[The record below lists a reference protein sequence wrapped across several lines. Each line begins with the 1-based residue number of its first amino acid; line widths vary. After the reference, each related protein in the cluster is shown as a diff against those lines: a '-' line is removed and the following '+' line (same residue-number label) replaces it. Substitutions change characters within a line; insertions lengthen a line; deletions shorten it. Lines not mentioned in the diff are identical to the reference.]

1 MKDTIKNILR
11 EGTLKNSLGVTVTRP
26 NQTLIVL
33 RGIPGSGKSTKAK
46 ELVGEGAIH
55 STDDLIESQ
64 GDYRKFFSD
73 MISSGNFGPLS
84 EMHRNNHLNA
94 VNSMKSGVTP
104 VIIDNTNIRPSEA
117 KNYVESALKLGYS
130 DDNIKFVEIGT
141 GGLLAEQLAE
151 RNTHGVPLDKIKSM
165 IQAYESSGS
174 MTLNKVLESKGMDN
188 SSKRVLYSAVVLL
201 PESIEFLQNRFMGEI
216 ESWAID
222 NKITPITKNQAHHM
236 TIKFGKSLSDLGLS
250 NFAGKT
256 VKLTVTHLGKSKDAI
271 AVRVEG
277 FKSDNPIPH
286 ITLAYA
292 QGSAPK
298 DSNEIENWEPLNEL
312 IELDGVVTDVTN

>member
-26 NQTLIVL
+26 NQTLIVM

-64 GDYRKFFSD
+64 GDYRKFFAD

-84 EMHRNNHLNA
+84 EMHKQNYLNA
-94 VNSMKSGVTP
+94 INSMESGITP
-104 VIIDNTNIRPSEA
+104 VIVDNTNIRPSEA

-165 IQAYESSGS
+165 IQAYESAGS
-174 MTLNKVLESKGMDN
+174 MTLNKVLEAKSMYSEKLFA
-188 SSKRVLYSAVVLL
+188 SLVLDKDSISNLL
-201 PESIEFLQNRFMGEI
+201 KLTNQYIPEGWKVI
-216 ESWAID
+216 
-222 NKITPITKNQAHHM
+222 AHHM
-236 TIKFGKSLSDLGLS
+236 TINFGKGLPNNLKDDLGEAKEITAYEIGIS
-250 NFAGKT
+250 EM
-256 VKLTVTHLGKSKDAI
+256 AI
-271 AVRVEG
+271 AVKVKG
-277 FKSDNPIPH
+277 YHSDNTIPH
-286 ITLAYA
+286 VTIAVNPNGGKPVMSNDIEVWKPL
-292 QGSAPK
+292 PK
-298 DSNEIENWEPLNEL
+298 EIKLS
-312 IELDGVVTDVTN
+312 GVVTEEKLG

>member
-1 MKDTIKNILR
+1 M
-11 EGTLKNSLGVTVTRP
+11 
-26 NQTLIVL
+26 
-33 RGIPGSGKSTKAK
+33 
-46 ELVGEGAIH
+46 VGEGAIH

-64 GDYRKFFSD
+64 GDYRKFFAD
-73 MISSGNFGPLS
+73 MISNGDFGPLS
-84 EMHRNNHLNA
+84 EMHRQNHLNA
-94 VNSMKSGVTP
+94 VSSMESGITP
-104 VIIDNTNIRPSEA
+104 VIVDNTNIRPSES
-117 KNYVESALKLGYS
+117 KNYVESALRLGYS

-165 IQAYESSGS
+165 IQAYESAGS

-201 PESIEFLQNRFMGEI
+201 PESIKFLQDEFMSEI
-216 ESWAID
+216 KDWAEK
-222 NKITPITKNQAHHM
+222 NNITPITKNQAHHM
-236 TIKFGKSLSDLGLS
+236 TIKFAKSLADLGLS
-250 NFAGKT
+250 DFAGKT
-256 VKLTVTHLGKSKDAI
+256 VKLTATHLGKSKDAI

-277 FKSDNPIPH
+277 FKSDNLIPH

-298 DSNEIENWEPLNEL
+298 DSNKIENWGPLNEP